1 MNGNVVVVIPALA
14 RSTRSAAISMKGC
27 KMMNAAKIIPIIATP
42 EPIANNMLFR
52 SVWTKRKNGNPVL
65 RNNRSGTS
73 RNRVTFAAVFQMY
86 VTSTDCSIH
95 SRKVMLN
102 NDKIIPRIIV
112 DPPII
117 DSVLD
122 DQIMSKVSLKLIK
135 WKYGKGA
142 LIKRSLR
149 KK

>member
-1 MNGNVVVVIPALA
+1 
-14 RSTRSAAISMKGC
+14 
-27 KMMNAAKIIPIIATP
+27 
-42 EPIANNMLFR
+42 
-52 SVWTKRKNGNPVL
+52 
-65 RNNRSGTS
+65 
-73 RNRVTFAAVFQMY
+73 
-86 VTSTDCSIH
+86 
-95 SRKVMLN
+95 MLN